1 MTSLNK
7 WGIYPNF
14 NVSRYAKITSR
25 KLSKKIVKFAV
36 IPKNGRSI
44 PLYRKF
50 EQPFSFKGKKLTQ
63 TIRGKYTIGKNKK
76 RHILLTQGF
85 QIIVEKA

>member
-14 NVSRYAKITSR
+14 NLKHAEISLR
-25 KLSKKIVKFAV
+25 KESKKKVKFAIV
-36 IPKNGRSI
+36 PKNGKSI

-50 EQPFSFKGKKLTQ
+50 EQPFSFKGKKLTHS
-63 TIRGKYTIGKNKK
+63 TIGKYTIGKSKK
-76 RHILLTQGF
+76 RYMLITQGF

>member
-1 MTSLNK
+1 MISLST

-14 NVSRYAKITSR
+14 NIKHAEISSK
-25 KLSKKIVKFAV
+25 KLSKKIVKFAI
-36 IPKNGRSI
+36 IPKNGKSI
-44 PLYRKF
+44 PLYKKF
-50 EQPFSFKGKKLTQ
+50 DNPFSFKGKKLTQ

-76 RHILLTQGF
+76 RHVLLTQGF